1 MSDTT
6 VSVIVPV
13 RNEAG
18 HLAATLTMLRHALQ
32 AGDELVVVD
41 GGSTDGS
48 VEIARELADRVILS
62 AAGRAR
68 QMNAGAR
75 QASGDWL
82 WFVHADTQLDGS
94 HRQQLGRLPV
104 NARWGRFDVRLSG
117 RRFLFRVIG
126 AMINARSRF
135 SGIATGDQGIFVRRD
150 IFTALE
156 GYPDQPLMEDIA
168 LSRRLKQEQGRPHCL
183 RPVLTTSSRRW
194 ESRGA
199 WPTIWL
205 MWSLRYRYWRGA
217 QPEQL
222 YRDYYGEH

>member
-18 HLAATLTMLRHALQ
+18 NLATTLTMLRHALL

-41 GGSTDGS
+41 GGSTDAS
-48 VEIARELADRVILS
+48 VEIARELADRVVLS
-62 AAGRAR
+62 APGRAR

-82 WFVHADTQLDGS
+82 WFVHADSQLDGS
-94 HRQQLGRLPV
+94 HRQQLMRLPAD
-104 NARWGRFDVRLSG
+104 ARWGRFDVRLSG

-126 AMINARSRF
+126 AMINVRSRF

>member
-1 MSDTT
+1 MSNAS
-6 VSVIVPV
+6 VSMIVPV

-18 HLAATLTMLRHALQ
+18 NLADTLAMLRHALQ
-32 AGDELVVVD
+32 DGDELVVVD
-41 GGSTDGS
+41 GGSTDAS
-48 VEIARELADRVILS
+48 VDIARDLADRVILC
-62 AAGRAR
+62 APGRAW

-82 WFVHADTQLDGS
+82 WFVHADSQLNRT
-94 HRQQLGRLPV
+94 HRQRLARLPTD
-104 NARWGRFDVRLSG
+104 ARWGRFDVRLSG

-126 AMINARSRF
+126 AMINLRSRF
-135 SGIATGDQGIFVRRD
+135 SGIATGDQGIFVRHD
-150 IFTALE
+150 IFTAVG

-168 LSRRLKQEQGRPHCL
+168 LSQLLKKEQGRPRCL
-183 RPVLTTSSRRW
+183 RPALTTSSRRW
-194 ESRGA
+194 EARGA

-217 QPEQL
+217 PPEQL

>member
-1 MSDTT
+1 MSDST

-18 HLAATLTMLRHALQ
+18 NLAATLAMLRDALQ

-48 VEIARELADRVILS
+48 VEIARELADRVVLS
-62 AAGRAR
+62 APGRAR

-82 WFVHADTQLDGS
+82 WFVHADSQLDGS
-94 HRQQLGRLPV
+94 HRQQLTRLPTD
-104 NARWGRFDVRLSG
+104 ARWGRFDVRLSG
-117 RRFLFRVIG
+117 QRFLFRVIG
-126 AMINARSRF
+126 AMINLRSRF

-168 LSRRLKQEQGRPHCL
+168 LSRRLKQQQGRPCCL
-183 RPVLTTSSRRW
+183 RPALTTSSRRW
-194 ESRGA
+194 EVKGA

-205 MWSLRYRYWRGA
+205 MWSLRYRYWRGV
-217 QPEQL
+217 QPEEL

>member
-1 MSDTT
+1 MSDAS

-18 HLAATLTMLRHALQ
+18 SLADTLAMLRHALQ

-41 GGSTDGS
+41 GGSTDAS
-48 VEIARELADRVILS
+48 VEIARELADRVILC
-62 AAGRAR
+62 APGRAR

-82 WFVHADTQLDGS
+82 WFVHADTRLNRA
-94 HRQQLGRLPV
+94 HRQRLASLPAA
-104 NARWGRFDVRLSG
+104 ARWGRFDVRLSG

-126 AMINARSRF
+126 ALINLRSRF

-150 IFTALE
+150 TFNALG
-156 GYPDQPLMEDIA
+156 GYPDQPLMEDVA
-168 LSRRLKQEQGRPHCL
+168 LSRLLKKEQGRPRCL
-183 RPVLTTSSRRW
+183 RPALTTSSRRW
-194 ESRGA
+194 ETRGA

-217 QPEQL
+217 LPEEL